1 MTLTASSPSQGWNG
15 VYFAEG
21 STGALTDVTVERV
34 APYCPSPPCAERG
47 FAAVTAYDAT
57 VTLSDVIVSDNDAAG
72 VRAAGDDGLVTI
84 NGDSEIRDNTGPG
97 VTASGGGDAVVGG
110 TSKILHN
117 GVGLLARGAGSRI
130 ATTSAPDDP
139 ILIQGNFGPGVSAEL
154 GGTLDLTGGPDNP
167 PS

>member
-84 NGDSEIRDNTGPG
+84 TGDSRIQDNTGPG
-97 VTASGGGDAVVGG
+97 VTASGDGEVVVGG
-110 TSKILHN
+110 TTEMLEN
-117 GVGLLARGAGSRI
+117 AVGLLARGAGSRI
-130 ATTSAPDDP
+130 ATIGRP
-139 ILIQGNFGPGVSAEL
+139 LIQNNNGPGASAEL
-154 GGTLDLTGGPDNP
+154 GGTLDLTGGPNNP
-167 PS
+167 